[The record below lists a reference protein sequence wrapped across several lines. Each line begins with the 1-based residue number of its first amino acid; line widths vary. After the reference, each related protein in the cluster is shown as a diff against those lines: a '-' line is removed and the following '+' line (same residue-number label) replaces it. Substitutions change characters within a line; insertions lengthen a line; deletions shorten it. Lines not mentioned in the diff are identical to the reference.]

1 MKRDLENGGEGWGC
15 VGGGIETVGG
25 DGSETGLVMKKK
37 GKQNRRPVTLAV
49 SPQNT
54 GM

>member
-1 MKRDLENGGEGWGC
+1 MGARDGGVWGG
-15 VGGGIETVGG
+15 VETVGG
-25 DGSETGLVMKKK
+25 DGSETELVMKKK

-49 SPQNT
+49 SPQTT